1 MRNRFLMTL
10 AVAGLMAGCASP
22 DRPANVAVSPAP
34 PAPAPATPP
43 PPAPAAPAPAAPAPA
58 APAPAAGS
66 DELPPGVGREAVL
79 KGCGG
84 CHGIGQ
90 ILTER
95 RSREEWANTVTM
107 MITNGAPVSEAEFDL
122 VVNYLATHFGPR

>member
-1 MRNRFLMTL
+1 MRNEFLTMVAAL
-10 AVAGLMAGCASP
+10 AVLGACTAQPGSA
-22 DRPANVAVSPAP
+22 PAPQPAP
-34 PAPAPATPP
+34 P
-43 PPAPAAPAPAAPAPA
+43 PAAPAPAPVAPTPPASPAPA
-58 APAPAAGS
+58 APSQISGS

-107 MITNGAPVSEAEFDL
+107 MITNGAPVSEAEFDQ
-122 VVNYLATHFGPR
+122 VVAYLAAHFGNR

>member
-1 MRNRFLMTL
+1 
-10 AVAGLMAGCASP
+10 
-22 DRPANVAVSPAP
+22 
-34 PAPAPATPP
+34 
-43 PPAPAAPAPAAPAPA
+43 
-58 APAPAAGS
+58 
-66 DELPPGVGREAVL
+66 LPPGVGREAVL